1 MGKRKVKKPLSK
13 RFRDIGEYLY
23 DRTRYALV
31 TIHELLSRPKYLA
44 CFFVTL
50 LIFLFVLNF
59 FKDGDGNWQLI
70 CSGLPLERKFVVLG
84 RVCISVFT
92 SLATWYGLSILL
104 MSTLQ
109 ALVIILLI
117 FAWRK
122 RKKDS
127 VLDGASTGGIGA
139 IFGFIALGCPSCGVG
154 LLTPILTTL
163 AGAGAMAMAET
174 ISGIFTILAFLLL
187 FFTVIRLGYINF
199 VTISSE
205 KATKPK
211 KEEKDAKSH

>member
-70 CSGLPLERKFVVLG
+70 CSGLPLERKFEVLG

-117 FAWRK
+117 FA
-122 RKKDS
+122 
-127 VLDGASTGGIGA
+127 
-139 IFGFIALGCPSCGVG
+139 C
-154 LLTPILTTL
+154 TL

>member
-23 DRTRYALV
+23 DRTRYTLV
-31 TIHELLSRPKYLA
+31 TIHELLSRPKYLV
-44 CFFVTL
+44 CFIVTL

-70 CSGLPLERKFVVLG
+70 CSGLPLERKFEVLG
-84 RVCISVFT
+84 RVCISVLT
-92 SLATWYGLSILL
+92 GLATWYGLSILL
-104 MSTLQ
+104 MSALQ

-117 FAWRK
+117 FAWRH
-122 RKKDS
+122 RQKDS

>member
-117 FAWRK
+117 FAWRH
-122 RKKDS
+122 RQKDS